1 MTIFSFHFMI
11 KLWKRLCTKYYFC
24 IYGSESTVMTLF
36 DVRDTHEW
44 NRAANKFLLGKFLFL
59 FENAKATSYTQSS
72 LHKHTKKSN
81 DIHVIALMRFSVDLS
96 PRLSVLQISNIA
108 SIAIPCWNQFGTS
121 YPKQNR
127 RTTYRIED
135 WLNYTRLIQSFKS
148 LKATINPLG
157 VTGKQTHK
165 DTDETWHV
173 CTGGWFDLHFICA
186 GCGRGNYFESKVF
199 ITDIIAGGFALR
211 ATKHAIMIRNS
222 DAVFIT
228 ALSLWVNNTESLPWI
243 KPFCGYEEIMN
254 IWKNQEPQGSTV

>member
-44 NRAANKFLLGKFLFL
+44 NRAANKFLLDKFLFL
-59 FENAKATSYTQSS
+59 FENAKATSCTQSS

-96 PRLSVLQISNIA
+96 PRLSVLQISTLA
-108 SIAIPCWNQFGTS
+108 SITIPYWSQFGTS

-135 WLNYTRLIQSFKS
+135 WLNCTRLIQSFKS

-157 VTGKQTHK
+157 VTGKQTKK
-165 DTDETWHV
+165 DMRHDMSV
-173 CTGGWFDLHFICA
+173 RAADSIYISFARDVA
-186 GCGRGNYFESKVF
+186 GEIITKVKYLLL
-199 ITDIIAGGFALR
+199 TLLR
-211 ATKHAIMIRNS
+211 E
-222 DAVFIT
+222 V
-228 ALSLWVNNTESLPWI
+228 SL
-243 KPFCGYEEIMN
+243 
-254 IWKNQEPQGSTV
+254 